1 MLRKLLKCEY
11 RYWATAPWFFTLL
24 FSFTYLFVAIS
35 DGMNYYHYSY
45 SALSYF
51 AFPLLIFLGTLISVV
66 NWKRERQSGGTTTA
80 LTMPATSQEYLVS
93 KYVSVFLGQLLF
105 SFIVVLL
112 STILLV
118 SVSRLHHWDMISAAL
133 LTIVMIALGSTINFL
148 STLMNRRLNIYFIS
162 GLLVVA
168 YHFVYY
174 FMFSFWL
181 KYFWIYKYY
190 YVVMGSVLIVLCTL
204 MAWRLS
210 RGYISRAEDIP

>member
-11 RYWATAPWFFTLL
+11 RYWATAPWFYTLL

-35 DGMNYYHYSY
+35 DGMNYYQYSY
-45 SALSYF
+45 SALRYF
-51 AFPLLIFLGTLISVV
+51 AFPLLIFIGTLIAVV
-66 NWKRERQSGGTTTA
+66 NWKREQQYGGTTTA
-80 LTMPATSQEYLVS
+80 LTMPVTRGEYLVS
-93 KYVSVFLGQLLF
+93 KYFSILWGQIIF
-105 SFIVVLL
+105 SLIVVLS

-133 LTIVMIALGSTINFL
+133 ITIVMIALGSTVYFL
-148 STLMNRRLNIYFIS
+148 STLMNRRLNIYLIS
-162 GLLVVA
+162 GFLVVT

-181 KYFWIYKYY
+181 HYFWIIKYY
-190 YVVMGSVLIVLCTL
+190 YVVIGSVLIVLCPL
-204 MAWRLS
+204 IAWWIS